1 MTPKEFRNL
10 TVIMAISFAFACC
23 FVSCSTTQ
31 KKTDY
36 NTLYSLEA
44 STGAAYHGYLTE
56 VVTGK
61 VSTNDVPKVS
71 GAYNKFQIGINTAA
85 EAVQFNWSN
94 AAPAAVIGLAGQ
106 VLNAIIE
113 AKGSK

>member
-1 MTPKEFRNL
+1 MKQLKLAIPFL
-10 TVIMAISFAFACC
+10 LVIGCLIACT
-23 FVSCSTTQ
+23 TTQ
-31 KKTDY
+31 KKNAY
-36 NTLYSLEA
+36 NTLYSLEV

-56 VVTGK
+56 VVKGK
-61 VSTNDVPKVS
+61 VSTNNVPKVS
-71 GAYNKFQIGINTAA
+71 GAYNKFQIGVNAAA

-94 AAPAAVIGLAGQ
+94 AAPAAVIGLAGE